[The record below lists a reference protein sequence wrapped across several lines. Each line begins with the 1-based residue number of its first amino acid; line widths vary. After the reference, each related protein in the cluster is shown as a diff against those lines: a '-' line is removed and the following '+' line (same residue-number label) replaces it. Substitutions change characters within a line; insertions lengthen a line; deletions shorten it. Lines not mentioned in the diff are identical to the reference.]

1 MIISNFQKVINSS
14 ILKKHKN
21 YRHFEPSREIPLLCQ
36 TFFVSLHSLK
46 NNKLMDRNTIT
57 GLVLIFAV
65 IVGYSWWASPSAEE
79 REQMQREQM
88 EQRIEAA
95 MRQDSLARLTM
106 ETGENDISVQTDNYP
121 SQQTTN
127 EKPVPQKDE
136 QNLFSNSQIGEK
148 QITTFETD
156 VFIIEFSNLGGAI
169 ENVILKD
176 YLVWTRDANITLFN
190 QDWHNFY
197 ISFFVNNRLIN
208 SKDYYFEVVSN
219 SPNDTKIT
227 GNETAEIAMRLYAN
241 DGETL
246 DKSRYIEFVYGF
258 TGSEYMIDFQMN
270 FVGMNDLISNRRD
283 YIDLHWNAVLP
294 RNEKAPNLE
303 DPNTAIY
310 FKPNNA
316 KVDRLRDTRD
326 DRQEINTPVRWIAFK
341 HQFFS
346 SVLIMKD
353 DPIMNAD
360 LANFTDPNRDKSN
373 YVKTMNALIGLPY
386 RAEPNYSINMELYLG
401 PNKYSTLT
409 SYNMDLERLIP
420 LGWGFFLMHWVNRFA
435 VIPTFDFLQKF
446 NMSYGMIILI
456 LTILLKVV
464 LSPLTLKSWISSAKM
479 KVVKPEVDELSKKF
493 PKPEQAMEKQKAVMA
508 LYKKAGINQLS
519 GCIPM
524 LLQFPILI
532 AMFRFF
538 PSSIELRQ
546 ESFLWA
552 DDLSTYDSIVY
563 LPFNIPFYGAHISLF
578 AILMAV
584 SNVFYTR
591 VTMRQNASSMA
602 MPGMKMMMYFMPV
615 MLLMF
620 LNSFSSALNYYYFVS
635 TCMTFLIT
643 WVTSK
648 LINEEKVHRMVAE
661 ARKKPVVKS
670 NWTQRLEDMAKK
682 QQEAQR
688 RKK

>member
-1 MIISNFQKVINSS
+1 
-14 ILKKHKN
+14 
-21 YRHFEPSREIPLLCQ
+21 
-36 TFFVSLHSLK
+36 
-46 NNKLMDRNTIT
+46 MDKNTIT
-57 GLVLIFAV
+57 GLVLIFVLIGA
-65 IVGYSWWASPSAEE
+65 YSWWASPSAEE
-79 REQMQREQM
+79 REQMLREQQ

-95 MRQDSLARLTM
+95 LRQDSLARLAEM
-106 ETGENDISVQTDNYP
+106 EQTETETVETQNDA
-121 SQQTTN
+121 TTL
-127 EKPVPQKDE
+127 VVKDE
-136 QNLFSNSQIGEK
+136 QNLFSNSQVGEK
-148 QITTFETD
+148 QITTLETD
-156 VFIIEFSNLGGAI
+156 VFTIDFSNLGGAI
-169 ENVILKD
+169 ENVILND

-208 SKDYYFEVVSN
+208 TKDYYFEMVSQTSN
-219 SPNDTKIT
+219 SEKIT
-227 GNETAEIAMRLYAN
+227 GNETAQIAMRLYPN
-241 DGETL
+241 DDENL
-246 DKSRYIEFVYGF
+246 DKSRYVEFVYGF
-258 TGSEYMIDFQMN
+258 KGNEYLIDFQMN
-270 FVGMNDLISNRRD
+270 FVGMNDLIANRANF
-283 YIDLHWNAVLP
+283 IDLHWNAMLP

-310 FKPNNA
+310 FKPIND
-316 KVDRLRDTRD
+316 KVDYLSETRD
-326 DRQEINTPVRWIAFK
+326 SREEINTPVRWIAFK

-353 DPIMNAD
+353 DAMVNAD
-360 LANFTDPNRDKSN
+360 LANFVDPNRDKDS

-386 RAEPNYSINMELYLG
+386 QAESNYSINMELYLG
-401 PNKYSTLT
+401 PNKYSILT
-409 SYNMDLERLIP
+409 SYKNDLERLIP

-435 VIPTFDFLQKF
+435 VIPVFDFLQKF
-446 NMSYGMIILI
+446 NFNYGIIILI
-456 LTILLKVV
+456 LTVILKIV
-464 LSPLTLKSWISSAKM
+464 LSPLTLKSWVSSAKM
-479 KVVKPEVDELSKKF
+479 KVVKPEVDELAKKF

-524 LLQFPILI
+524 LIQFPILI

-552 DDLSTYDSIVY
+552 EDLSTYDSIIN

-578 AILMAV
+578 ALLMAI

-591 VTMRQNASSMA
+591 MTMSQNSSATA
-602 MPGMKMMMYFMPV
+602 MPGMKTMMMLMPI
-615 MLLMF
+615 MLLFF

-635 TCMTFLIT
+635 TVMTFLIT

-670 NWTQRLEDMAKK
+670 KWQQRLENMAKQ
-682 QQEAQR
+682 QQEMQK